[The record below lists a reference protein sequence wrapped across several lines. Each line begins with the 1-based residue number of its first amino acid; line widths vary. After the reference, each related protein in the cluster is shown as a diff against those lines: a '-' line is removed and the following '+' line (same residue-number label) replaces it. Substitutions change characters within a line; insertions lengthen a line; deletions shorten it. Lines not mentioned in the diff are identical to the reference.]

1 MQVVIAVVL
10 IVAVVVTVGA
20 GMLEFFSPQRVQTR
34 KAVKANVDAL
44 LTARKQLGIAKQ
56 ALVKVASN
64 TSGNPT
70 LDAQIALEN
79 ISQLEL
85 NELESN

>member
-1 MQVVIAVVL
+1 MQVVFAFIVITLV
-10 IVAVVVTVGA
+10 VAVVGA
-20 GMLEFFSPQRVQTR
+20 GLLEYFSPQRVEAR
-34 KAVKANVDAL
+34 KGVKANAEAL
-44 LTARKQLGIAKQ
+44 LTARKQLGLAKQ

-79 ISQLEL
+79 ISQMEL